1 MLLKNV
7 LEVVKYQIEISLV
20 CSYMTVLFAL

>member
-7 LEVVKYQIEISLV
+7 LEVVKYQIEIFLV